1 MPNAKNI
8 NVNEIGKPKIILV
21 GSGGAGKTAQ
31 LLTLPGRTFAY
42 FFDPSALST
51 VRGYDIEY
59 EMFVP
64 SSVDMAAKSL
74 AKDKGKD
81 KSSGKEDASE
91 VYVRWEKDF
100 EQKVKDGFWDNFDN
114 IALDSFTTFSDI
126 VMDRILKLN
135 GRPGQ
140 FPQQD
145 DWTAQMSTIMNV
157 TRTIA
162 GMNKLLLCTAHDN
175 FKQDEATSRMQNVLM
190 LTGQLRVKIP
200 LLFSEI
206 LHCEHKAD
214 AKGSNYII
222 QTRPDRMNPNIR
234 TSMRGVEMYE
244 DVTINDWRNPT
255 KYGLGKLLKEKLGYN
270 PSPVN
275 SVAASST

>member
-1 MPNAKNI
+1 MPNAKDINI
-8 NVNEIGKPKIILV
+8 NEVGKPKLLLV
-21 GSGGAGKTAQ
+21 GSGGAGKTSQ
-31 LLTLPGRTFAY
+31 IVTLPGRTFAY

-51 VRGYDIEY
+51 VRGFDLDY
-59 EMFVP
+59 EMFIP

-100 EQKVKDGFWDNFDN
+100 ETRTKDGYWDSIDN
-114 IALDSFTTFSDI
+114 IILDSFTTFSDV

-157 TRTIA
+157 VRTIA

-190 LTGQLRVKIP
+190 LTGQLRVKVP

-206 LHCEHKAD
+206 LHLEHIAD
-214 AKGSNYII
+214 AKGSSYRI
-222 QTRPDRMNPNIR
+222 QTRPDRMNPNVR
-234 TSMRGVEMYE
+234 TSMRGLEMYE
-244 DVTINDWRNPT
+244 DVTITDWKNPT
-255 KYGLGKLLKEKLGYN
+255 KHGLGKLLRDKLGYSP
-270 PSPVN
+270 PSR
-275 SVAASST
+275 A